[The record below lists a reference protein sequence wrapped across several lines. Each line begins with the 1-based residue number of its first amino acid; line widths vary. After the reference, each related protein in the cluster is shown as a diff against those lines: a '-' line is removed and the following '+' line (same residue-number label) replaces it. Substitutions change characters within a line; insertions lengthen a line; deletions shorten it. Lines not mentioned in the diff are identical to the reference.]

1 MQGAHRVILL
11 AYALKSGKSSRKKRK
26 KKKRKAYCNF
36 LCTTMKK
43 KYTAFPARNYN
54 QKTTFSWYFLVDIDI
69 KRRCCR
75 IRDSLKIRNSSNH
88 NRV

>member
-54 QKTTFSWYFLVDIDI
+54 QKTTFSWYF
-69 KRRCCR
+69 
-75 IRDSLKIRNSSNH
+75 
-88 NRV
+88 